1 MSLFLDSLSLMNFK
15 IKEESCY
22 LLTIIQL
29 LDIKE
34 KWVVYRLFEAQIK
47 LAVNFSHLLLCK

>member
-1 MSLFLDSLSLMNFK
+1 MSLFLDCLSLMNFK

-34 KWVVYRLFEAQIK
+34 KWAVYHLFEAQIK